1 MGPVKY
7 EDVGKSQP
15 VLMMINPIIFT
26 RTRMTVCPDAPV
38 IVQADARLGGGS
50 GRGRERG
57 GGYTHVPRGRRQGPG
72 REAPTRCC
80 LACLAEGEE
89 GGAQQLTDIC
99 PALEIVTGPTTAHLA
114 VDVASW
120 TRRRRTSVCW
130 GADMLPVHGHLGRGV
145 GGCQSV
151 CSLVMKWFRS
161 RRRPTDPCLTHTA
174 GSGRTMVSMVSRVTT
189 RPSASL
195 PTLCVRCTPPPHLS
209 PRSPMDAL
217 LDCGDPSRLLLLLL
231 QSATGFNACQKAS
244 STNAPTTVF
253 PSNSRPWSSL

>member
-1 MGPVKY
+1 M
-7 EDVGKSQP
+7 Q
-15 VLMMINPIIFT
+15 
-26 RTRMTVCPDAPV
+26 
-38 IVQADARLGGGS
+38 GGS
-50 GRGRERG
+50 H
-57 GGYTHVPRGRRQGPG
+57 T
-72 REAPTRCC
+72 
-80 LACLAEGEE
+80 LLLEGEA

-99 PALEIVTGPTTAHLA
+99 PALEIITGPTTAHLA